1 MTYII
6 TGFYGSG
13 KTEFSLNLALE
24 LARQGE
30 EGITL
35 ADLDVINPYFRSRE
49 RIVELSKHGVSIESD
64 HLGNNTG
71 YDLPAV
77 SFAFLSK
84 VRAGENVIIDL
95 GGGDVGAR
103 LLAYCHEAVLGVPH
117 EFLCVLNP
125 FRSDTDT
132 ADKMTDFLE
141 TINAVSPMKVTGVV
155 CNGHLLHHTTAEDV
169 LYSERIVSEVGL
181 PIKYTMLRN
190 DIYEQIGDKLLAEKF
205 MVFDKL
211 QMRENWQ

>member
-13 KTEFSLNLALE
+13 KTEFSLNLALK
-24 LARQGE
+24 LSGQGA
-30 EGITL
+30 GVTL

-49 RIVELSKHGVSIESD
+49 RIVELSKHGITVESD

-84 VRAGENVIIDL
+84 VRAGENAIIDL
-95 GGGDVGAR
+95 GGGNAGAR
-103 LLAYCHEAVLGVPH
+103 LLAYCQEAVLSVPH

-125 FRSDTDT
+125 FRTDTDT
-132 ADKMTDFLE
+132 ADKMVDFLE
-141 TINAVSPMKVTGVV
+141 TINAASLIKITGLV

-169 LYSERIVSEVGL
+169 LHSEKIVSQVGM
-181 PIKYTMLRN
+181 PIKYTMLRH
-190 DIYEQIGDKLLAEKF
+190 DIYEQIGNKLLAEKA

-211 QMRENWQ
+211 QMRKDWQ